1 MDLVE
6 LERLGLYHPAAVD
19 AAEQREMLEYL
30 FGKGVTVEE
39 MCAAAR
45 ENRLPFLLGD
55 RLISPGRPQLT
66 LEQASERVGLPV
78 ATVSRCWRAAGFP
91 APTPGVALF
100 AEADARVLEMLAV
113 AIAAFGE
120 DATVQMA
127 RVIGSSLARIAEAG
141 FSMSL
146 VNLEGGYL
154 PRADSLVAAA
164 QASEGLGLMASA
176 ASVLFDV
183 VFRHHVEAVLRRWDV
198 NPSEDPETVQLAV
211 GFADLVGFTSLS
223 RQLSAAELSRAVT
236 DLETIAAEATT
247 ARGGRLVKLIGDQ
260 IMFVAPD
267 AAAGCEVALTV
278 LADVDDHPL
287 LPPLRASLA
296 QGEVVPYEGDYFGP
310 VVNLA
315 ARLVDAARAG
325 ELLVTD
331 EVARMLAAGRFAA
344 SPVPAISLKGFP
356 EAVKAVAIRG
366 AR

>member
-6 LERLGLYHPAAVD
+6 LERLGLYHPTAVD
-19 AAEQREMLEYL
+19 AAEQREMLAYL
-30 FGKGVTVEE
+30 VGAGVSVEE

-45 ENRLPFLLGD
+45 ENRLPFVLGD
-55 RLISPGRPQLT
+55 RLISPGQPQLT

-91 APTPGVALF
+91 APTSGVALF
-100 AEADARVLEMLAV
+100 AEADARVLELLAV

-141 FSMSL
+141 FSVSL
-146 VNLEGGYL
+146 VNMEGGYL

-164 QASEGLGLMASA
+164 QASEGLGLMAAS
-176 ASVLFDV
+176 ASVVFDV
-183 VFRHHVEAVLRRWDV
+183 VFRHHVEAVMRRWDA
-198 NPSEDPETVQLAV
+198 NPSEDPQTVRLAV

-223 RQLSAAELSRAVT
+223 RQLSAAELSGAVT
-236 DLETIAAEATT
+236 DLETIAAEAATG
-247 ARGGRLVKLIGDQ
+247 RGGRLVKLIGDQ

-267 AAAGCEVALTV
+267 AAAGCEIALTV
-278 LADVDDHPL
+278 LAEVDDHSL

-296 QGEVVPYEGDYFGP
+296 QGEVVPYEGDYFGR

-331 EVARMLAAGRFAA
+331 DVARVLAAGRFAA

-366 AR
+366 A

>member
-1 MDLVE
+1 MDVVE
-6 LERLGLYHPAAVD
+6 LERLGLYRPTAVD
-19 AAEQREMLEYL
+19 AAEQHEMLEYL
-30 FGKGVTVEE
+30 FSAGVTVEE

-55 RLISPGRPQLT
+55 RLMSPGGPELT
-66 LEQASERVGLPV
+66 IEQASERVGLPV

-91 APTPGVALF
+91 APAHGVALF
-100 AEADARVLEMLAV
+100 AEADARVLELLAD

-120 DATVQMA
+120 EATVQMA

-141 FSMSL
+141 FSVSL
-146 VNLEGGYL
+146 VNVEGGYL
-154 PRADSLVAAA
+154 PRAESLVAAA
-164 QASEGLGLMASA
+164 QASERLGLMASS
-176 ASVLFDV
+176 ASVVFDV
-183 VFRHHVEAVLRRWDV
+183 VFRHHIEAVVRRWDA

-211 GFADLVGFTSLS
+211 GFADIVGFTSLS
-223 RQLSAAELSRAVT
+223 RQLSAAELSGAVT
-236 DLETIAAEATT
+236 DLETIAADAAT
-247 ARGGRLVKLIGDQ
+247 ARGGRLVKLVGDQ

-267 AAAGCEVALTV
+267 AATGCEIALAV
-278 LADVDDHPL
+278 LAEVDDHSL

-296 QGEVVPYEGDYFGP
+296 QGDVIPYEGDYFGP

-331 EVARMLAAGRFAA
+331 EVGRVLAAGRFAA
-344 SPVPAISLKGFP
+344 SPVPAISLKGFQ

-366 AR
+366 A